1 MLKALI
7 PVSIAACLIS
17 GMALA
22 KPVIY
27 VAAGSANKI
36 LAIDPETNKVVQE
49 IEGVENPHALVTTP
63 DGEYVISGS
72 LKEKKV
78 GDKTEST
85 IYIVHPV
92 HGHVMSTLKAEG
104 MIHHQTI
111 TPDGNQVISTHPTK
125 GSISLANLETSEV
138 KSLKTGP
145 GPNYTIITKDG
156 KTAYV
161 SNTGNGTISEIDLA
175 AWKVARVLKSGP
187 GPEHLAISLDEK
199 TLYAINARVGTVST
213 VSVKTGEVGKVFE
226 IGKAAH
232 GLDISE
238 DGKQIFAT
246 SKKSDLLVAT
256 DLKTGGQRKLKL
268 SPAPYHLE
276 VIKGT
281 GKIYVSSRKQPKIWM
296 VDQQT
301 LKLEGEIAIVG
312 EGHQMALGE
321 Q

>member
-1 MLKALI
+1 MRSALI
-7 PVSIAACLIS
+7 PLAIAATLIS
-17 GMALA
+17 GTAIA

-36 LAIDPETNKVVQE
+36 LAIDPETNKVIQE
-49 IEGVENPHALVTTP
+49 IDGVENPHALATTP

-72 LKEKKV
+72 LKEKMV
-78 GDKTEST
+78 EGRTESA
-85 IYIVHPV
+85 IYVVHPV
-92 HGHVMSTLKAEG
+92 HGHVMSTIKVDG

-125 GSISLANLETSEV
+125 GTISTANLDTGKV
-138 KSLKTGP
+138 KTLKTGP
-145 GPNYTIITKDG
+145 GPNYTIISEDG
-156 KTAYV
+156 QTAFV

-175 AWKVARVLKSGP
+175 DWKVVRQIESGP
-187 GPEHLAISLDEK
+187 GAEHLAISGDEK
-199 TLYAINARVGTVST
+199 TLFAINARAGTISEISIDSGNVA
-213 VSVKTGEVGKVFE
+213 KTYEVGKS
-226 IGKAAH
+226 AH

-246 SKKSDLLVAT
+246 SKKGDLLVAT
-256 DLKTGGQRKLKL
+256 ELATGKQRKLSL

-281 GKIYVSSRKQPKIWM
+281 GKIYISSRKRPKIWV

-301 LKLEGEIAIVG
+301 LKLENEISIVG